1 MIWKIYLM
9 AITIIIGMVSCE
21 KKYYYVTENPS
32 ETDANKDNNNSS
44 DTNNPTDDD
53 KDNDEGDSDD
63 EEQVWAYSPSDVLKM
78 TTGTDVL
85 LVGYVVGVSK
95 ATSLK
100 SAIYVPPFS
109 YSNNIILADTLYEGV
124 PLAED
129 KQIHVV
135 LTSPTSK
142 AMRQELNLQDH
153 PELYNKQLL
162 ISGIVDTYNKR
173 IAVKGV
179 YDYQI
184 IE

>member
-32 ETDANKDNNNSS
+32 ETDTNKKNNNTS
-44 DTNNPTDDD
+44 DTSNPTEDDQD
-53 KDNDEGDSDD
+53 KGDSDY
-63 EEQVWAYSPSDVLKM
+63 EEQVWTYSPSDVLKM

-85 LVGYVVGVSK
+85 VIGYVVGVSK